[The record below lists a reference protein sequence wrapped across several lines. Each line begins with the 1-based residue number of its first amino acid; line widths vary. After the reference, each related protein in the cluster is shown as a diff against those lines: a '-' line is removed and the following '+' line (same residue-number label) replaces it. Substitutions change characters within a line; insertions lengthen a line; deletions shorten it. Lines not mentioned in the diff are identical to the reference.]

1 MSKAFISK
9 NNPFNEDTADGECF
23 SYSYLL
29 PKYWISWIL
38 IFLSFP
44 LAYLPKII
52 RPFLGSMLGKMLFQI
67 NTSKKEIVKINLKK
81 TFKNL
86 NDNDLERYSVKFFKY
101 LGHIYLCL
109 PLLWWR
115 SDSYLQTMIHK
126 DGTQHVDDILNNN
139 QSVILLAPHTL
150 SLDFGGRALSQYNLL
165 SIYKPFKNKLMNWFI
180 GKSRSK
186 LSDKVIVYPRHGSSI
201 KNIIKKMRQPSV
213 LYLLAD
219 EDISRDDS
227 IFCDFFDAKKAVL
240 KSISKLSRMTNSKVL
255 PCVCNY
261 NLDSQDFYF
270 KIFPSLD
277 NFPSENIIDD
287 CSKINRVFEKQIL
300 EDKLQY
306 MWTLRI
312 YKHQPDSTDIYKI

>member
-1 MSKAFISK
+1 MGKAFISK
-9 NNPFNEDTADGECF
+9 NNPFNEDPADSEHF

-29 PKYWISWIL
+29 PKYWLSWIL
-38 IFLSFP
+38 ILLSFP

-52 RPFLGSMLGKMLFQI
+52 RSSLGSILGKMLFQI
-67 NTSKKEIVKINLKK
+67 NTSKKEIIRINLKK

-86 NDNDLERYSVKFFKY
+86 SDDDIEIYSHKFFKY

-115 SDSYLQTMIHK
+115 SDTYLQTIIHK
-126 DGTQHVDDILNNN
+126 DGTQQVNDILNNN

-186 LSDKVIVYPRHGSSI
+186 SSDKVIVYPRHGGSI
-201 KNIIKKMRQPSV
+201 KKIIKKMRKPSV

-227 IFCDFFDAKKAVL
+227 VFCDFFDTKKAVL
-240 KSISKLSRMTNSKVL
+240 KSISKLSRLTNAKVL

-270 KIFPSLD
+270 KIFPSIE
-277 NFPSENIIDD
+277 NFPSENIVDD
-287 CSKINRVFEKQIL
+287 CLKINRVLETQIL

>member
-1 MSKAFISK
+1 MGKAFISK
-9 NNPFNEDTADGECF
+9 NNPFNEDPADGEGF
-23 SYSYLL
+23 TYSYLL

-44 LAYLPKII
+44 LAYFPKII
-52 RPFLGSMLGKMLFQI
+52 RSFLGSMLGMILFQF
-67 NTSKKEIVKINLKK
+67 NSTKREIVKINLKK

-86 NDNDLERYSVKFFKY
+86 DDDNVEIYSHKFFKY

-115 SDSYLQTMIHK
+115 SDTFLQTMIHK
-126 DGTQHVDDILNNN
+126 EGTQHVNDILNNN

-186 LSDKVIVYPRHGSSI
+186 SSDKVIVYPRQGASI
-201 KNIIKKMRQPSV
+201 KNIIKKMREPSV

-227 IFCDFFDAKKAVL
+227 IFCDFFDTKKAVL
-240 KSISKLSRMTNSKVL
+240 KSISKLSRLTNSKVL

-287 CSKINRVFEKQIL
+287 CSKINHVLEKQIL

>member
-1 MSKAFISK
+1 MGKAFISK
-9 NNPFNEDTADGECF
+9 NNPFNEDPADSEHF

-29 PKYWISWIL
+29 PKYWLSWIL
-38 IFLSFP
+38 ILLSFP

-52 RPFLGSMLGKMLFQI
+52 RSSLGSILGKMLFQI
-67 NTSKKEIVKINLKK
+67 NTSKKEIIRINLKK

-86 NDNDLERYSVKFFKY
+86 SDDDIEIYSHKFFKY

-115 SDSYLQTMIHK
+115 SDTYLQTIIHK
-126 DGTQHVDDILNNN
+126 DGTQQVNDVLNNN

-186 LSDKVIVYPRHGSSI
+186 SSDKVIVYPRHGGSI
-201 KNIIKKMRQPSV
+201 KKIIKKMRKPSV

-227 IFCDFFDAKKAVL
+227 VFCDFFDTKKAVL
-240 KSISKLSRMTNSKVL
+240 KSISKLSRLTNAKVL

-270 KIFPSLD
+270 KIFPSIE
-277 NFPSENIIDD
+277 NFPSENIVDD
-287 CSKINRVFEKQIL
+287 CFKINRVLETQIL